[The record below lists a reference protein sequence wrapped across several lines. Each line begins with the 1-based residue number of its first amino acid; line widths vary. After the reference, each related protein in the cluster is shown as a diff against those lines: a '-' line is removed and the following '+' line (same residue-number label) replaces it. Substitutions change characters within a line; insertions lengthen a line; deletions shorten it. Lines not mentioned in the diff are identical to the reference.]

1 MKILIVEDEE
11 KLLASLKKG
20 LEEHGYCVDAAR
32 NGVEGKKLAFSNQY
46 HVIISDIIM
55 PQQTGV
61 NMLKAIRQHH
71 INTPVLMLT
80 ALNMVEEKLEVY
92 DAGADDYLTKPF
104 DFRELLVRIRALIRR
119 QPGPAPLESEV
130 LEYAG
135 IVLNPRTKEVFRD
148 GRPVF
153 LTPKEFDLLHYF
165 MLNTDRTITKNE
177 LLSKIWELDFETSTN
192 VLEVY
197 INFLR
202 NKIDKEFDEKLIVT
216 LPRVGYIF
224 KSSKYQG

>member
-20 LEEHGYCVDAAR
+20 LEEHGYSVDAAR

-61 NMLKAIRQHH
+61 NMLKAIRQHN

-119 QPGPAPLESEV
+119 QPGPAPSESEV

-135 IVLNPRTKEVFRD
+135 IVLNPRSKEVFRD

-165 MLNTDRTITKNE
+165 MLNTNRTITKNE

-224 KSSKYQG
+224 KSSKAQV